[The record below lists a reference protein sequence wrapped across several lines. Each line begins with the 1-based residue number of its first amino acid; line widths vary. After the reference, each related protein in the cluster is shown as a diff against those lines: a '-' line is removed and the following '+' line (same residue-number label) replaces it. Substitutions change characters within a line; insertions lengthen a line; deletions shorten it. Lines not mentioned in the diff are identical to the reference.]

1 MILRRYLKRLVK
13 SRWPILLAVL
23 CQVVIWGLP
32 TNALATSSETETP
45 TNRQLV
51 FLVEQRDLVI
61 NSSLSAEI
69 TSRLP
74 QAADKP
80 ARYVVRVPVTAYSST
95 PDQTDDTPF
104 ITARGTTVRPGI
116 VAANFLPFGAMIRMP
131 SHFGNQVFVV
141 EDRMNTRYDKRVDIW
156 MESRQQAK
164 QWGLRQVA
172 IEVL

>member
-1 MILRRYLKRLVK
+1 MIFHRYLKRLIK
-13 SRWPILLAVL
+13 SRWPIGLVVLLLVL
-23 CQVVIWGLP
+23 EWGLP
-32 TNALATSSETETP
+32 QHALATSSQTETP
-45 TNRQLV
+45 DKRSLI
-51 FLVEQRDLVI
+51 FLVEQRELVLN
-61 NSSLSAEI
+61 NSVNLVNV
-69 TSRLP
+69 RLP
-74 QAADKP
+74 QANEKP
-80 ARYVVRVPVTAYSST
+80 AKYVVRVPVTAYSST

-164 QWGLRQVA
+164 QWGLRHVA

>member
-1 MILRRYLKRLVK
+1 MILHRYIKRLIR
-13 SRWPILLAVL
+13 SRWPVLLAILVL
-23 CQVVIWGLP
+23 GMVWGIP
-32 TNALATSSETETP
+32 THALATSSETAAP
-45 TNRQLV
+45 ASRQLV
-51 FLVEQRDLVI
+51 FLVEQRDLVL
-61 NSSLSAEI
+61 NASVAQAA
-69 TSRLP
+69 TRLP
-74 QAADKP
+74 QANERP
-80 ARYVVRVPVTAYSST
+80 AKYVIKVPVTAYSST

-104 ITARGTTVRPGI
+104 ITARGTMVRPGI

-141 EDRMNTRYDKRVDIW
+141 EDRMNQRYDKRVDIW